1 VRGNLDAQNEGRGIV
16 KIYLLL
22 LVVVIPTSIAAWIVR
37 LRMRRRVKAALGRT
51 PASEVELTSL
61 RTWMRVE
68 TEEERNRVSS
78 TPEGAASRQDTALLA
93 SVDASAAQGMNLP
106 ARQGR
111 QLVLPFGAALPP
123 FCLKC
128 GKPAPVYKELTLTWF
143 PEAGNTLYLL
153 VGVMTLRNV
162 TVSLPLCSAH
172 LWRRG
177 ALKLCGV
184 LLVIAAIPAGMFVGD
199 DLGSGIVVGFL
210 TVILTFIA
218 GVLMWWRSEVL
229 HIRQLNDDE
238 IVFTGAGEEFL
249 NILPLRDY
257 FDSTVAGGNADQ
269 YR

>member
-1 VRGNLDAQNEGRGIV
+1 VN
-16 KIYLLL
+16 IYLLL

-37 LRMRRRVKAALGRT
+37 LRMRRRVKTALGSK

-68 TEEERNRVSS
+68 NEEERNRVRS
-78 TPEGAASRQDTALLA
+78 TPEGAPSRQDTALLA
-93 SVDASAAQGMNLP
+93 TVDLSAAQGMNLP

-111 QLVLPFGAALPP
+111 RLVLPFGSALPP

-128 GKPAPVYKELTLTWF
+128 GKPARAYKELTLTWF
-143 PEAGNTLYLL
+143 PEARNVMYLL
-153 VGVMTLRNV
+153 VGVMALRKV

-172 LWRRG
+172 LLRRG
-177 ALKLCGV
+177 VLKLCGV
-184 LLVIAAIPAGMFVGD
+184 LLVIAAIPAGVFVGD
-199 DLGSGIVVGFL
+199 DLGSGVVVGLL

-249 NILPLRDY
+249 NMLPLRNY
-257 FDSTVAGGNADQ
+257 FGGTVDGGTADQ
-269 YR
+269 CR